1 MWNRIRW
8 AALVLCL
15 SGLYACTAPDDR
27 SNIDQAKRQPNTS
40 IVHEQTKALEKA
52 KSLARTL
59 QKAEET
65 RQQEMEAGTR

>member
-8 AALVLCL
+8 AVLVLCL
-15 SGLYACTAPDDR
+15 SGLYACTTPDDR
-27 SNIDQAKRQPNTS
+27 SNTDQAKRQPNTS
-40 IVHEQTKALEKA
+40 IVHGQTKALEKA

-65 RQQEMEAGTR
+65 RQQEIEAETR